1 MVDLTKVEEART
13 WHLFKPCESG
23 RELVFGPQVPED
35 EMWVLT
41 SMHAKNNQDIARK
54 HLGRVTPEINVA
66 VYDGEEWLCL
76 ASVADAAQ
84 FEGAAWSGNILMG
97 PGWQLGTWF
106 RGAKEGDT
114 LQSDATYHKLAV
126 TS

>member
-1 MVDLTKVEEART
+1 MADLIQVEEARA
-13 WHLFKPCESG
+13 WHLFKPCESD
-23 RELVFGPQVPED
+23 RELIFGPKVPD
-35 EMWVLT
+35 GEMWVLT
-41 SMHAKNNQDIARK
+41 SMHAKNNQDIARE

-66 VYDGEEWLCL
+66 VYDGEDWICL

-84 FEGAAWSGNILMG
+84 FEGVAWSGNILMG

-106 RGAKEGDT
+106 SGARQGDI